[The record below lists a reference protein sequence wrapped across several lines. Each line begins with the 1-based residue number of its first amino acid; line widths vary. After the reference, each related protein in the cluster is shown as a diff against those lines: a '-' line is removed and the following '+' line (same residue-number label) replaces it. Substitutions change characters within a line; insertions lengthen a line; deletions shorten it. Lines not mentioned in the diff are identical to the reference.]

1 MYTSGNTGAIQIF
14 QTVPHHPGIDRSV
27 AVRSV
32 TVVSLSRFYGRHLL
46 FQLVA
51 RNHSIASFSSH
62 SSVSAPTIL
71 VIVCCPFWLPQ
82 LLFLFALSTESESSN
97 WFPWF
102 VSVFCFTLLV
112 VWQKDIST
120 VESLYQLSQGHL
132 LGQAEDERQGL
143 KQPDETCLEP
153 GWNSCVYL
161 CECVCVDVLSWSR
174 TWRCW

>member
-14 QTVPHHPGIDRSV
+14 ETVPHHPGIDRSV

-32 TVVSLSRFYGRHLL
+32 TVVSLSRFYWRHLL

-102 VSVFCFTLLV
+102 VSVFCFTMLV
-112 VWQKDIST
+112 VRQEAHLNCRRFVPVIT
-120 VESLYQLSQGHL
+120 RLSVGTS
-132 LGQAEDERQGL
+132 G
-143 KQPDETCLEP
+143 
-153 GWNSCVYL
+153 GWT
-161 CECVCVDVLSWSR
+161 SR
-174 TWRCW
+174 VKTASRD